1 MTYSSGEDL
10 DEDLVGSEG
19 WNGYSLCDGFPNRWL
34 ESVGNHG
41 LGWRGDGRRHTAS
54 QSGGGRGGLA
64 RTSAEPIICFVI
76 NCRSGSRT
84 VYGDI
89 VCDPSML
96 VTDFLRTADV
106 VESDKNGMEDA
117 YSDKCV
123 AR

>member
-1 MTYSSGEDL
+1 M
-10 DEDLVGSEG
+10 
-19 WNGYSLCDGFPNRWL
+19 
-34 ESVGNHG
+34 
-41 LGWRGDGRRHTAS
+41 
-54 QSGGGRGGLA
+54 
-64 RTSAEPIICFVI
+64 
-76 NCRSGSRT
+76 
-84 VYGDI
+84 YGDI